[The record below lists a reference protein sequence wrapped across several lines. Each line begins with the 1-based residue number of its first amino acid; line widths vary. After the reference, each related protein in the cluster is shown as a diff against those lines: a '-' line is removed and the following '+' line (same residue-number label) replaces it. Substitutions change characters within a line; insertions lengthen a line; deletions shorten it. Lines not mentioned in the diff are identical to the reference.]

1 MIYAQCCLQKILDMI
16 YHLPHEGIR
25 AAAGERIRAAAGY
38 DVIIR
43 KQNTNGLKTIT

>member
-1 MIYAQCCLQKILDMI
+1 MI
-16 YHLPHEGIR
+16 YHLPHERIR
-25 AAAGERIRAAAGY
+25 VAAGVY